1 MNVPDLSIIFHYF
14 PWLPVTVKFYDF
26 PGLESYILEFQ
37 YFPGFEWP
45 VQTLINETPADMA
58 NFITINGITYLID
71 LSNLDIVDWLSL
83 AIQLKKVIVLVDE
96 IAHYVSFGRFSRKD
110 SISPYWSS

>member
-14 PWLPVTVKFYDF
+14 PWLTVKFCDF
-26 PGLESYILEFQ
+26 PGLENYILEFH

-58 NFITINGITYLID
+58 NFIKINDITCLID
-71 LSNLDIVDWLSL
+71 FGDLDIVDWLSL

-96 IAHYVSFGRFSRKD
+96 IARNVSFGLFSCKD